1 VMAKVSR
8 FRDCITVYTVG
19 GHDRKVKIYWWETRT
34 QNPLEQVQFDSYEFT
49 DGLPQV
55 VLTPEQI
62 QDLEF
67 EAVQNSTHYLRW
79 NHHG

>member
-1 VMAKVSR
+1 VMANVSR

-19 GHDRKVKIYWWETRT
+19 GHDRKVKIYWWEHRR
-34 QNPLEQVQFDSYEFT
+34 NINAVELDSYEFT

-55 VLTPEQI
+55 ILTQEQI

-79 NHHG
+79 NQ

>member
-1 VMAKVSR
+1 MIWRYQDCVSV
-8 FRDCITVYTVG
+8 FTVG
-19 GHDRKVKIYWWETRT
+19 GVDR
-34 QNPLEQVQFDSYEFT
+34 QVRIHWIEYKRNKDNVEFDYFEFT

-79 NHHG
+79 NQ